1 MQIIPGAKMIPS
13 EKSVLFTSVQKLS
26 AANCIFNIST
36 DGQCKQKIPRIN
48 MCTLFSFIL
57 HQMMFN
63 D

>member
-36 DGQCKQKIPRIN
+36 DGQCKQKN
-48 MCTLFSFIL
+48 SAYKYVYTLFFYIAS
-57 HQMMFN
+57 N
-63 D
+63 DVQ